1 LATFNQISWHTD
13 KYYGFW
19 MSTAGDFYFPLASN
33 MEWMKIYSV
42 RRRQSESIFH
52 SNNNTAAVY
61 QNFIK
66 T

>member
-1 LATFNQISWHTD
+1 
-13 KYYGFW
+13 